1 MLALM
6 FPSKLLEASIARSS
20 SNTKEKLI
28 LNDGNDQS
36 SEWKP
41 EHFPHKMYDL
51 LEGVERKG
59 YTDIVSWLG
68 DGKSFKIYNQTAFEE
83 SVMPL
88 YFSGMSSYKSF
99 RRQLNLY
106 GIYQHRHRPSQDA
119 NAYSHEYL
127 IRGHRNLC
135 DLIGRKKANP
145 LAKILA
151 KSNALSRKVKK
162 SSSSSRNGSGSP
174 TTGVVVPKNKDNKY
188 YTKKRDA
195 SIVRALMEERNHMI
209 TTPIT
214 AITRQQQQV
223 PGVKK
228 VQKLQQEQ
236 QSQLFGG
243 LQLSLEPKND
253 SAATTSTHDLI
264 RRNILMKSIYDD
276 ESSTRPNPIDYKNI
290 QMIPTATTTSMD
302 AVKNNMNNR
311 NRDMFQAFMEQYWED
326 LPNNLSSKQVVSEII
341 VTFQQLQEQQKG

>member
-1 MLALM
+1 M
-6 FPSKLLEASIARSS
+6 FPSKLLEASIARSTA
-20 SNTKEKLI
+20 TKERLS
-28 LNDGNDQS
+28 LNEDGQS

-51 LEGVERKG
+51 LEGVERNG

-83 SVMPL
+83 TVMPL

-135 DLIGRKKANP
+135 DLIGRKKTNP

-151 KSNALSRKVKK
+151 KSNALSRKAKK
-162 SSSSSRNGSGSP
+162 SSLSLPRSGSDST
-174 TTGVVVPKNKDNKY
+174 TTGVAVPKNKGINKY
-188 YTKKRDA
+188 YTKKRDL
-195 SIVRALMEERNHMI
+195 SLVRALMEERNHMI
-209 TTPIT
+209 TTPFT
-214 AITRQQQQV
+214 AITRQEQRQV
-223 PGVKK
+223 PGVKT
-228 VQKLQQEQ
+228 VQKLQHEQ

-243 LQLSLEPKND
+243 PKKNVR
-253 SAATTSTHDLI
+253 AADTTSTYDLI

-276 ESSTRPNPIDYKNI
+276 ESSTRPNPIDYKTI
-290 QMIPTATTTSMD
+290 RLVPTTTTTNMD
-302 AVKNNMNNR
+302 TVKNNMNNR
-311 NRDMFQAFMEQYWED
+311 NRYMFQSFMEQYWED

-341 VTFQQLQEQQKG
+341 VTFLQLQEQQTG

>member
-6 FPSKLLEASIARSS
+6 FPSKLLEASIARS
-20 SNTKEKLI
+20 NTKEKLI
-28 LNDGNDQS
+28 LNDDQS

-151 KSNALSRKVKK
+151 KSTLSRKVKK
-162 SSSSSRNGSGSP
+162 SSSSSSGSP
-174 TTGVVVPKNKDNKY
+174 TTGVVLKNKGNKY
-188 YTKKRDA
+188 YTKKRDT
-195 SIVRALMEERNHMI
+195 SIVRALMDERNHMI
-209 TTPIT
+209 TTPFT
-214 AITRQQQQV
+214 AITRKQQQV
-223 PGVKK
+223 SGVK
-228 VQKLQQEQ
+228 VQKLQQER

-243 LQLSLEPKND
+243 GGIQLSLGPKNA
-253 SAATTSTHDLI
+253 SADTTSTHDLI

-276 ESSTRPNPIDYKNI
+276 ESSTRPNPIDYK
-290 QMIPTATTTSMD
+290 
-302 AVKNNMNNR
+302 KNSN
-311 NRDMFQAFMEQYWED
+311 DTDYD
-326 LPNNLSSKQVVSEII
+326 D
-341 VTFQQLQEQQKG
+341 

>member
-1 MLALM
+1 M
-6 FPSKLLEASIARSS
+6 FPSKLLEASIARS
-20 SNTKEKLI
+20 NTKEKLS
-28 LNDGNDQS
+28 LNDDQS

-83 SVMPL
+83 TVMPL

-145 LAKILA
+145 LAKILS
-151 KSNALSRKVKK
+151 KSNALSKNGKK
-162 SSSSSRNGSGSP
+162 SSSSRSG
-174 TTGVVVPKNKDNKY
+174 TGVAPKNKGNKY
-188 YTKKRDA
+188 YTKKRDT
-195 SIVRALMEERNHMI
+195 SIVRALMD
-209 TTPIT
+209 PIT
-214 AITRQQQQV
+214 AIDGQRQQEL
-223 PGVKK
+223 GVK

-253 SAATTSTHDLI
+253 IAATTSTHDLI

-276 ESSTRPNPIDYKNI
+276 ESSTRPNPIDYNNI
-290 QMIPTATTTSMD
+290 QMLPTTTVTNMD
-302 AVKNNMNNR
+302 TVKNNMNNR
-311 NRDMFQAFMEQYWED
+311 NRHMFQAFMGQYWED
-326 LPNNLSSKQVVSEII
+326 LPNNLSSTQVVSEII
-341 VTFQQLQEQQKG
+341 VTFQQLQEQQQQQQQLR